1 MPPVQSTL
9 GKAPVSKVAVSQTP
23 RFKSDTAFPENYASS
38 KQQRIF
44 HPPDIVYEKPNIR
57 NTIQDTVAQSH
68 VKYGAMT
75 SNAQRLVSTA
85 AMVHNVVG
93 APKLRGTTTAALG
106 PGTYSDE
113 RFARAPPPKK
123 TSLSFAAILPSEARV
138 VRSLAA
144 LMSADEGDGVD
155 FDYLMAL
162 IHNTVGPSTTGK
174 DIVSSI
180 SALDEGDSRYNI
192 PAAYMYEDD
201 ESSCEEGEIAVR
213 TLDEEDGETDRN
225 ESFPTDQQADPAP
238 TMIIRPLSPDCLSP
252 QTHINRIIGPRYE
265 MFEPVRPQQ
274 LRRMPLPPRYLPPQ
288 SENVGFSGRRPEII
302 SKRPLTLGSSS
313 RCEERN
319 PKHPVPAP
327 LHQHDILSDESD
339 HGANVNDIHDSISSD
354 EEEEI
359 GNQVEVEEIDIPD
372 LQMSLLS
379 HLVDMGFE
387 ATIALPAL
395 HDAYIDINDGNNEQ
409 HDDLNMFLALV
420 KAVSDAHDEEGISKP
435 SSSFMSLKSIMKTV
449 QQDNTFPWPVFDMAQ
464 YEFGTARPGTCF
476 GCVIVLVNLPR
487 VTRGAEFDALH
498 NLFLVQIFS
507 MLSNPIQVILPFAP
521 NATSIKGHGFV
532 EFQNRQQATLAARIL
547 DGLRWSLAAPPI
559 RAMLFREY
567 HGSHGKDGDTETE
580 NLTLHAMDLI
590 SEDEEGDVEI
600 AGQLNQR
607 NEHLEYLIHYIEQD
621 RNAVLLENEELKS
634 MLDKY
639 RLREQQQE
647 EAMLSLSSLRKRI
660 QVNEHK
666 HREHMK
672 RMRQNEHVIETLRR
686 RLQELTG

>member
-1 MPPVQSTL
+1 M
-9 GKAPVSKVAVSQTP
+9 
-23 RFKSDTAFPENYASS
+23 
-38 KQQRIF
+38 KQ
-44 HPPDIVYEKPNIR
+44 
-57 NTIQDTVAQSH
+57 
-68 VKYGAMT
+68 
-75 SNAQRLVSTA
+75 
-85 AMVHNVVG
+85 
-93 APKLRGTTTAALG
+93 
-106 PGTYSDE
+106 
-113 RFARAPPPKK
+113 
-123 TSLSFAAILPSEARV
+123 
-138 VRSLAA
+138 
-144 LMSADEGDGVD
+144 
-155 FDYLMAL
+155 
-162 IHNTVGPSTTGK
+162 
-174 DIVSSI
+174 
-180 SALDEGDSRYNI
+180 
-192 PAAYMYEDD
+192 
-201 ESSCEEGEIAVR
+201 
-213 TLDEEDGETDRN
+213 DGETDRN

-420 KAVSDAHDEEGISKP
+420 KAVSDAHDEE
-435 SSSFMSLKSIMKTV
+435 
-449 QQDNTFPWPVFDMAQ
+449 
-464 YEFGTARPGTCF
+464 
-476 GCVIVLVNLPR
+476 
-487 VTRGAEFDALH
+487 
-498 NLFLVQIFS
+498 
-507 MLSNPIQVILPFAP
+507 
-521 NATSIKGHGFV
+521 
-532 EFQNRQQATLAARIL
+532 
-547 DGLRWSLAAPPI
+547 
-559 RAMLFREY
+559 EY

-686 RLQELTG
+686 RLQELTGHTQSLHLLSVAELRDLEDTLDTALYKARAIKEQKIMEQREALDRQVEVQQEQKLCVICMAAEKTILCLPCRHVCMCETCANHSEVLRCPICRLDIEEKMVIYA

>member
-1 MPPVQSTL
+1 M
-9 GKAPVSKVAVSQTP
+9 
-23 RFKSDTAFPENYASS
+23 
-38 KQQRIF
+38 KQ
-44 HPPDIVYEKPNIR
+44 
-57 NTIQDTVAQSH
+57 
-68 VKYGAMT
+68 
-75 SNAQRLVSTA
+75 
-85 AMVHNVVG
+85 
-93 APKLRGTTTAALG
+93 
-106 PGTYSDE
+106 
-113 RFARAPPPKK
+113 
-123 TSLSFAAILPSEARV
+123 
-138 VRSLAA
+138 
-144 LMSADEGDGVD
+144 
-155 FDYLMAL
+155 
-162 IHNTVGPSTTGK
+162 
-174 DIVSSI
+174 
-180 SALDEGDSRYNI
+180 
-192 PAAYMYEDD
+192 
-201 ESSCEEGEIAVR
+201 
-213 TLDEEDGETDRN
+213 DGETDRN
-225 ESFPTDQQADPAP
+225 ENFPTDQQADPAP

-420 KAVSDAHDEEGISKP
+420 KAVSDAHDEE
-435 SSSFMSLKSIMKTV
+435 
-449 QQDNTFPWPVFDMAQ
+449 
-464 YEFGTARPGTCF
+464 
-476 GCVIVLVNLPR
+476 
-487 VTRGAEFDALH
+487 
-498 NLFLVQIFS
+498 
-507 MLSNPIQVILPFAP
+507 
-521 NATSIKGHGFV
+521 
-532 EFQNRQQATLAARIL
+532 
-547 DGLRWSLAAPPI
+547 
-559 RAMLFREY
+559 EY